1 VDLLEKRDIYR
12 LVELLASECGL
23 KNLAP
28 GLGCFIEPPRL
39 WDPEAEGFRILI
51 DETLNYIG
59 SGKINTSPNTSLE
72 KASAFLSSLGLRS
85 RRTTTRYGPFIEIF
99 KPRRVLVTSRDSKPK
114 RDEW

>member
-1 VDLLEKRDIYR
+1 VDLLEKREVFR

-39 WDPEAEGFRILI
+39 WDPEAEGFKILI
-51 DETLNYIG
+51 DAEAFMD
-59 SGKINTSPNTSLE
+59 TSLE
-72 KASAFLSSLGLRS
+72 KAEAFLGILGLRS

-99 KPRRVLVTSRDSKPK
+99 KPRHK
-114 RDEW
+114 

>member
-1 VDLLEKRDIYR
+1 VDLLEKRDVFR

-23 KNLAP
+23 KDLAL

-51 DETLNYIG
+51 DAEAFMD
-59 SGKINTSPNTSLE
+59 TSLE
-72 KASAFLSSLGLRS
+72 KASAFLGSLDLRS

-99 KPRRVLVTSRDSKPK
+99 KPRRR
-114 RDEW
+114 

>member
-1 VDLLEKRDIYR
+1 VDLLEKCDVFR

-39 WDPEAEGFRILI
+39 WDPKAEGFKILI
-51 DETLNYIG
+51 DAEAFMD
-59 SGKINTSPNTSLE
+59 TSFE
-72 KASAFLSSLGLRS
+72 KADAFLGSLGLRS

-99 KPRRVLVTSRDSKPK
+99 KPRSK
-114 RDEW
+114 